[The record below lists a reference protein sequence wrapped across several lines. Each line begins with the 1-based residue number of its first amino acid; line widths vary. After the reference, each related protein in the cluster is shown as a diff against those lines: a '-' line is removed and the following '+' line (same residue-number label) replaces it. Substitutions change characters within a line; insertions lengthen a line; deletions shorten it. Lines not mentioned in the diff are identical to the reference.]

1 MIIVDFD
8 HTLFQTK
15 NFVDAIIKVFSN
27 YGVSEEDF
35 RQAYKKS
42 IKDWEDV
49 CGFGYTFE
57 KNIDEL
63 KKMGHD
69 LDVEKLLQELKELIK
84 KEYLFFDAIDFLEH
98 FKKEKM
104 VLMTA
109 GDKDF
114 QRLKVETVEIEKY
127 FVQTFYL
134 ENGKAK
140 YLKDNIKSSERIFF
154 VNDNLVENKAVHEL
168 NPEIVIIT
176 KINLNKYAV
185 GDAKEAGFPY
195 FETLTEIKEYIENYE

>member
-15 NFVDAIIKVFSN
+15 NFVDAIIKVFSR

-63 KKMGHD
+63 KK
-69 LDVEKLLQELKELIK
+69 IK
-84 KEYLFFDAIDFLEH
+84 YLSKDEFYYLFTLTS
-98 FKKEKM
+98 
-104 VLMTA
+104 V
-109 GDKDF
+109 
-114 QRLKVETVEIEKY
+114 IEK
-127 FVQTFYL
+127 TKT
-134 ENGKAK
+134 G
-140 YLKDNIKSSERIFF
+140 KSSIRGFEDKIF
-154 VNDNLVENKAVHEL
+154 
-168 NPEIVIIT
+168 I
-176 KINLNKYAV
+176 
-185 GDAKEAGFPY
+185 
-195 FETLTEIKEYIENYE
+195 